1 MGEIKKQGIVNTI
14 ITYLG
19 IIVGAVNMII
29 VQPKLL
35 SQEELG
41 LSRLLYNSA
50 YLIGLLVPLGLPNII
65 VKYFPLVKNKSN
77 GHHGFAGF
85 VLFVFSI
92 GFGLIASLLYLLKP
106 FVIHIYKTNSS
117 LLTEYYLL
125 IIPFTLIVSAITICT
140 TYSQA
145 LFKSAVP
152 SFLNDIGIRVSQIF
166 ITFLYGFGF
175 VSFTGFIWSYI
186 GIYLIELI
194 ILWGYIFIIDRPTFR
209 FNSTLFRILPLK
221 KIIPFG
227 LILCMASF
235 ASYGLKTVDGI
246 ILGAKSLGWVGVYT
260 TAVLI
265 ATFIEVPLGALERI
279 SHTKIAD
286 YFARKDYT
294 SVNTVYKQSVSHLM
308 VVGGLLFVGINA
320 CVEDFF
326 LLFDLPKAY
335 IDTVL
340 VVYIVSFGALINVST
355 GVNSAIIYYS
365 DHFIIGTIMLFLTLV
380 VNVLLNLVLIP
391 HFGIYGAAIASVLG
405 SIIFN
410 LTKYYYI
417 YSKLRMQPFDSSS
430 LKLMLIIIPIAVSVH
445 FVPNTGKHIM
455 DLIIKGGCV
464 TLIYL
469 ILLWKL
475 KLIPVQL
482 KEVVLKRLNISK

>member
-1 MGEIKKQGIVNTI
+1 MGEIKKQGVVNTI

-19 IIVGAVNMII
+19 ILIGALNMIVI
-29 VQPKLL
+29 QPKLL

-77 GHHGFAGF
+77 GHNGFAGF
-85 VLFVFSI
+85 VLFVFCF
-92 GFGLIASLLYLLKP
+92 GFGLIAGLLFLLKP
-106 FVIHIYKTNSS
+106 WVIQIYQTNSS

-125 IIPFTLIVSAITICT
+125 IIPFTLIVSAITIST

-152 SFLNDIGIRVSQIF
+152 SFLNDIGIRISQMV

-175 VSFTGFIWSYI
+175 FSFSNFIWSYI
-186 GIYLIELI
+186 GIYLLELL
-194 ILWGYIFIIDRPTFR
+194 ILWIYILIIDRPSFR
-209 FNSTLFRILPLK
+209 FNRDLFQLLPLK

-227 LILCMASF
+227 LVLCLAAF
-235 ASYGLKTVDGI
+235 ASYGLKTIDGI
-246 ILGAKSLGWVGVYT
+246 ILGSKSLGWVGVYT
-260 TAVLI
+260 TAILI

-286 YFARKDYT
+286 FFAKSDLK
-294 SVNTVYKQSVSHLM
+294 SINTVYQKSVSHLM

-320 CVEDFF
+320 CVEDLF
-326 LLFDLPKAY
+326 LLFNLPKEY
-335 IDTVL
+335 IETVM

-365 DHFIIGTIMLFLTLV
+365 DHFVIGTIMLLVTLV
-380 VNVLLNLVLIP
+380 VNVILNLFLIP
-391 HFGIYGAAIASVLG
+391 QYGIYGAAVSSVLG
-405 SIIFN
+405 SVIFN
-410 LTKYYYI
+410 LSKYYYI
-417 YSKLRMQPFDSSS
+417 YVKLGMQPFDFSS
-430 LKLMLIIIPIAVSVH
+430 LKLMLVILPIAIGIH
-445 FVPNTGKHIM
+445 FYPTSELHLLNLLMKG
-455 DLIIKGGCV
+455 LIV
-464 TLIYL
+464 TMVYCLLI
-469 ILLWKL
+469 WRL
-475 KLIPVQL
+475 KLIPDQIQEFIS
-482 KEVVLKRLNISK
+482 KRLKRTT